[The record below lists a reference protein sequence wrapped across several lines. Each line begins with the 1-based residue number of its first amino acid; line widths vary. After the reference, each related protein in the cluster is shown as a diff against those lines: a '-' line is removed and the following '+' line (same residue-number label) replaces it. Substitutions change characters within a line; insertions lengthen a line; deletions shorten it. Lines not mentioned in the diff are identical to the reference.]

1 MVSINVVA
9 VIITRDPE
17 LGRLIKLL
25 RLGTIHAM
33 LNELGCVELRVFT
46 SSLGTICLNTGL
58 L

>member
-1 MVSINVVA
+1 MIIVSMNVVA

-25 RLGTIHAM
+25 RLGTIRAM

-46 SSLGTICLNTGL
+46 
-58 L
+58 